1 MRGRTKQAFRPVPR
15 IVIMV
20 VLGISS
26 LVAIGPLVWLVS
38 TSFKSRGD
46 VFAVP
51 PELIP
56 ADPTLDNY
64 SHVWTQADV
73 QQYLA
78 NSLLVSVGTVLLNV
92 STAALLGFA
101 LGRFRFKGRRLLF
114 LLGLS
119 TMIIPFPAIMLPL
132 FVTVK
137 QLGLTDNL
145 LGIIIPTGAMTL
157 WLSVYILREAFL
169 GLPDELEEAA
179 VIDGCSPLRLLFQV
193 MLPLVKAPLA
203 TSAIL
208 VFTLTWSEFL
218 WPLVIMRDH
227 SRFTI
232 SVGLQ
237 YFMST
242 LTSNWHHI
250 AAVAVI
256 ASLPVVVVYLVL
268 QRYFFSDV
276 LAGSSKG

>member
-1 MRGRTKQAFRPVPR
+1 MRAAPRGAFGPISRT
-15 IVIMV
+15 V
-20 VLGISS
+20 VVAILGIASV
-26 LVAIGPLVWLVS
+26 VAVGPMLWLVS
-38 TSFKSRGD
+38 TSFKDRGD

-51 PELIP
+51 PEFIP

-64 SHVWTQADV
+64 AYVWGQADV
-73 QQYLA
+73 QQYFV
-78 NSLLVSVGTVLLNV
+78 NSLLVSAGTVLLNV
-92 STAALLGFA
+92 SAAALLGFA
-101 LGRFRFKGRRLLF
+101 LGRFRFRGRRLLF

-119 TMIIPFPAIMLPL
+119 TMVIPFPAIMLPL
-132 FVTVK
+132 FVATK
-137 QLGLTDNL
+137 EMGLTDNL
-145 LGIIIPTGAMTL
+145 LGIIIPTAAINL
-157 WLSVYILREAFL
+157 WLSVYILREAFG

-179 VIDGCSPLRLLFQV
+179 VIDGCSPARLLFRV

-227 SRFTI
+227 AKFTI

-250 AAVAVI
+250 AAIAVI
-256 ASLPVVVVYLVL
+256 ASLPVVVIFLVL

-276 LAGSSKG
+276 LAGSTKG